1 MSDIFNVQI
10 GANKMKILFDRM
22 FKKDLPMRYIFDAY
36 QPSDKTLLESE
47 SNTSAHNSDKP
58 EKNTQ
63 LQVDKTYTFK

>member
-1 MSDIFNVQI
+1 MSDIFIEQI

-22 FKKDLPMRYIFDAY
+22 FRKDLPLKYIFDAY
-36 QPSDKTLLESE
+36 QPSDKALLESD
-47 SNTSAHNSDKP
+47 SNPSAHNSDKP

>member
-1 MSDIFNVQI
+1 MSDIFLIQI

-22 FKKDLPMRYIFDAY
+22 FKKDLPMKYIFDAY
-36 QPSDKTLLESE
+36 QPSDKILLESD

>member
-1 MSDIFNVQI
+1 MSDIFVVQI

-47 SNTSAHNSDKP
+47 SNTGTHNLDKP
-58 EKNTQ
+58 EKNTL